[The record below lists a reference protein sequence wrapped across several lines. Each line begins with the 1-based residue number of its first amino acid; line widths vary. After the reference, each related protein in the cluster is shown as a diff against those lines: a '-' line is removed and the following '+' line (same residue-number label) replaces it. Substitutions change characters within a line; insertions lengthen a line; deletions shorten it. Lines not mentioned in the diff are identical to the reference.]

1 MHRFFRPLL
10 FQLDPEIA
18 HLLTLYV
25 LRFTSV
31 IPPLNWAIA
40 KAFAAPPKPVTAFGL
55 TFRNPVGLA
64 AGYDKDAVAVR
75 GLAALGF
82 GHIEVG
88 TVIPRPQEGNPRPR
102 VFRLVEDEALINRMG
117 FPGKGAE
124 YVALSLRGAKRR
136 HMHLPHTCHGAARQG
151 KCRGVQVSNPRA
163 GEEIASPA
171 SQARNDTKI
180 VIGVNL
186 GKNKDTPLENAAED
200 YLSLMRTFASLADY
214 LAINVSSPN
223 TVGLR
228 RLQGREMLEKLLG
241 QIAVEREAWSVKRP
255 ILVKLAPDL
264 SDAEL
269 DDAIGVILDE
279 RMDGVIAT
287 NTTQGREGLQSR
299 HREETGGLSG
309 SPLRVRSEA
318 VLRKVVKRVEG
329 RIPVVSVGGIMSP
342 EDAKRRQDM
351 GAALVQVYTGLVY
364 AGPGLVQKIIR
375 AV

>member
-1 MHRFFRPLL
+1 MYRLIRPLL
-10 FQLDPEIA
+10 FRLDPETA
-18 HLLTLYV
+18 HILTLYA

-88 TVIPRPQEGNPRPR
+88 TVTPRPQEGNPKPR
-102 VFRLVEDEALINRMG
+102 VFRLVEDQAVINRMG

-124 YVALSLRGAKRR
+124 NISDQLSVISHRR
-136 HMHLPHTCHGAARQG
+136 SGC
-151 KCRGVQVSNPRA
+151 
-163 GEEIASPA
+163 I
-171 SQARNDTKI
+171 
-180 VIGVNL
+180 IGVNL
-186 GKNKDTPLENAAED
+186 GKSKDTPLENPAED
-200 YLSLMRTFASLADY
+200 YLSLMRTFTPLADY

-228 RLQGREMLEKLLG
+228 RLQGRNMLESLLKV
-241 QIAVEREAWSVKRP
+241 IAEERERLPSPSRRGVGGEVRGMP

-269 DDAIGVILDE
+269 DDAIGVILDK

-287 NTTQGREGLQSR
+287 NTTLGREGLRSKR
-299 HREETGGLSG
+299 REESGGLSG
-309 SPLRVRSEA
+309 SPLRARSEA

-329 RIPVVSVGGIMSP
+329 RISVVSVGGIMSP
-342 EDAKRRQDM
+342 EDAKRRLDM
-351 GAALVQVYTGLVY
+351 GAALVQILTGLVY
-364 AGPGLVQKIIR
+364 AGPGLVKQIIER
-375 AV
+375 L

>member
-1 MHRFFRPLL
+1 MYRLIRPFLFR
-10 FQLDPEIA
+10 LDPEAA
-18 HLLTLYV
+18 HALTLYV
-25 LRFTSV
+25 LRFTGV
-31 IPPLNWAIA
+31 LPPLNWAISQ
-40 KAFAAPPKPVTAFGL
+40 FFNAPEKPVQAFGL

-75 GLAALGF
+75 GLVALGF
-82 GHIEVG
+82 SHIEVG
-88 TVIPRPQEGNPRPR
+88 TVTPRPQAGNPRPR
-102 VFRLVEDEALINRMG
+102 VFRLVEDQAVINRMG

-124 YVALSLRGAKRR
+124 YVALSLRGAQRR
-136 HMHLPHTCHGAARQG
+136 HLHLPQ
-151 KCRGVQVSNPRA
+151 VQVSNPRP
-163 GEEIASPA
+163 GEEIASLA
-171 SQARNDTKI
+171 SQARNDTI
-180 VIGVNL
+180 IGVNL

-241 QIAVEREAWSVKRP
+241 QIAVERGAWSVKRP

-264 SDAEL
+264 SDEEL
-269 DDAIGVILDE
+269 DDAIDAILHTG
-279 RMDGVIAT
+279 MDGVIAT
-287 NTTQGREGLQSR
+287 NTTLGREGLRSK
-299 HREETGGLSG
+299 HREESGGLSG

-318 VLRKVVKRVEG
+318 VLREVVKRVEG
-329 RIPVVSVGGIMSP
+329 RIPVVSVGGIMTP
-342 EDAKRRQDM
+342 EDAKRRLDM

-364 AGPGLVQKIIR
+364 AGPGLVQKIMR

>member
-1 MHRFFRPLL
+1 MYRLIRPFLFR
-10 FQLDPEIA
+10 LDPEAA
-18 HLLTLYV
+18 HALTLYV
-25 LRFTSV
+25 LRTTGAL
-31 IPPLNWAIA
+31 PPLNWAISQ
-40 KAFAAPPKPVTAFGL
+40 FFNAPEKPVHAFGL

-82 GHIEVG
+82 SHIEVG
-88 TVIPRPQEGNPRPR
+88 TVTPRPQAGNPRPR
-102 VFRLVEDEALINRMG
+102 VFRLVEDQAVINRMG

-124 YVALSLRGAKRR
+124 YVALSLRGAQRR
-136 HMHLPHTCHGAARQG
+136 HLHLPQ
-151 KCRGVQVSNPRA
+151 VQVSNPRP

-171 SQARNDTKI
+171 SQARNDTI
-180 VIGVNL
+180 IGVNL

-200 YLSLMRTFASLADY
+200 YLSLMRTFAPLADY
-214 LAINVSSPN
+214 LAINISSPN

-228 RLQGREMLEKLLG
+228 RLQGREMLETLLEA
-241 QIAVEREAWSVKRP
+241 IAEERIRLPSPSRRWAGGEVRGMP

-264 SDAEL
+264 GDAEL
-269 DDAIGVILDE
+269 DDAVGVILNNK
-279 RMDGVIAT
+279 MDGVIAT
-287 NTTQGREGLQSR
+287 NTTLGREGLRSKR
-299 HREETGGLSG
+299 REEIGGLSG

-318 VLRKVVKRVEG
+318 VLREVVKRVEG
-329 RIPVVSVGGIMSP
+329 RIPVVSVGGIMTP
-342 EDAKRRQDM
+342 EDAKRRLDM

>member
-1 MHRFFRPLL
+1 MYRLIRPLL
-10 FQLDPEIA
+10 FRLNPETA
-18 HLLTLYV
+18 HALTLDV
-25 LRFTSV
+25 LRFTGA

-40 KAFAAPPKPVTAFGL
+40 KAFTAPPKPVTVFGL

-64 AGYDKDAVAVR
+64 AGYDKDAVVVR

-88 TVIPRPQEGNPRPR
+88 TVTPRPQEGNPRPR
-102 VFRLVEDEALINRMG
+102 VFRLVEDRAVINRMG

-124 YVALSLRGAKRR
+124 YISDQLSVISHWRSD
-136 HMHLPHTCHGAARQG
+136 C
-151 KCRGVQVSNPRA
+151 
-163 GEEIASPA
+163 I
-171 SQARNDTKI
+171 
-180 VIGVNL
+180 IGVNL

-200 YLSLMRTFASLADY
+200 YLSLIRTFAPLADY

-223 TVGLR
+223 TFGLR
-228 RLQGREMLEKLLG
+228 RLQGRDMLEKLLG
-241 QIAVEREAWSVKRP
+241 QIAVERGACSVRRP

-264 SDAEL
+264 SDEEL
-269 DDAIGVILDE
+269 DDAIDAILQTG
-279 RMDGVIAT
+279 MDGIIAT
-287 NTTQGREGLQSR
+287 NTTLEREGLR
-299 HREETGGLSG
+299 AKHREESGGLSG

-318 VLRKVVKRVEG
+318 VLREVVKRVAG
-329 RIPVVSVGGIMSP
+329 RIPVVSVGGIMSS
-342 EDAKRRQDM
+342 EDAKCRLDM